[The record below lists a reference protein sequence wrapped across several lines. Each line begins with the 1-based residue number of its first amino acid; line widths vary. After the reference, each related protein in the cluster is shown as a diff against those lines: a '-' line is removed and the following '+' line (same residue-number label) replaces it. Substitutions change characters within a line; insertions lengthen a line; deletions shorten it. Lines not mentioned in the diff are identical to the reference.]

1 MPSGVCSNEIVE
13 PRGSMDEALVHADV
27 GLPVPKEARFRFL
40 KRVIARLGWLYM
52 HHQVAFNRAVIAE
65 LSDLGGRLAALQA
78 TLDQL
83 PTVLDR
89 RLEDARSDLDIR
101 VGDVK
106 ELVSQQGLAH
116 RHQLDLVQRQA
127 FQRHHEELGSLRSE
141 FTGIAL
147 RIGELQAQLTDLQGA
162 GLRDRTEARVRQA
175 QIDLFLNEVRRSL
188 PEPAEPQRLAALP
201 SAVDNAYGA
210 LEEVFRG
217 PFDVIK
223 ERAGEYLAD
232 VLATDR
238 QGLVLDIGCGRGEWL
253 ELLKEAGIDA
263 YGVDLNEQFVAACE
277 DRGLD
282 VRCIDAVKHLMGV
295 PEGSL
300 AAVTAFH
307 IAEHLSIDSLVEL
320 LDLSLRALQ
329 HGGLLVLE
337 TPNPDNLV
345 VGASTFY
352 LDPTH
357 ERPLNSEFLAFLV
370 GTRGFVDVEVRLLHP
385 SPGLPLPDTGEPW
398 ASDLGPVVAV
408 LNDRL
413 FGAMDYALVARRL

>member
-1 MPSGVCSNEIVE
+1 
-13 PRGSMDEALVHADV
+13 MDEALVHANV
-27 GLPVPKEARFRFL
+27 GLPVPKGARFRFL
-40 KRVIARLGWLYM
+40 KRVIARLSWLYM
-52 HHQVAFNRAVIAE
+52 HHQVAFNQAVIVA
-65 LSDLGGRLAALQA
+65 LSDLSAMQTA
-78 TLDQL
+78 LDQQL
-83 PTVLDR
+83 ADLRTAVDQQLHEVR
-89 RLEDARSDLDIR
+89 NDLDSG
-101 VGDVK
+101 VDHVK
-106 ELVSQQGLAH
+106 DLVSQQGLAN
-116 RHQLDLVQRQA
+116 RHQIDLIQRQA

-141 FTGIAL
+141 FTGIAF
-147 RIGELQAQLTDLQGA
+147 RIGELQAQLADLQGA
-162 GLRDRTEARVRQA
+162 GLRDRSEARVRQA

-201 SAVDNAYGA
+201 SAVDNAYAA
-210 LEEVFRG
+210 LEEAFRG
-217 PFDVIK
+217 SFDVIK
-223 ERAGEYLAD
+223 ERLGEYLGD

-238 QGLVLDIGCGRGEWL
+238 HGPVLDIGCGRGEWL
-253 ELLKEAGIDA
+253 ELLTEAGIDA
-263 YGVDLNEQFVAACE
+263 YGVDLNELFVAACE

-282 VRCIDAVKHLMGV
+282 ARCAEALKHLVSV

-300 AAVTAFH
+300 AAVTAFQV
-307 IAEHLSIDSLVEL
+307 AEHLSIDSLVEL

-329 HGGLLVLE
+329 HGGLLILE
-337 TPNPDNLV
+337 TPNPDNLI

-370 GTRGFVDVEVRLLHP
+370 GTRGFVDVEVRLLHR

-413 FGAMDYALVARRL
+413 FGAMDYSVVARRL